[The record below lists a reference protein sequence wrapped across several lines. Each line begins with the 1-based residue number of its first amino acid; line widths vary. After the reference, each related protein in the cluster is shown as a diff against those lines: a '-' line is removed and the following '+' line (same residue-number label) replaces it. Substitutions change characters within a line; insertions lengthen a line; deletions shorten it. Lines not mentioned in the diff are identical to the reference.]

1 MMIWISGYD
10 DFRGER
16 WHLLQKS
23 KVDCHNSTRDKT
35 RSLPIIFIITLS
47 RIFVI
52 TLNRIFVKFLHD
64 LHHKWPH
71 HSKTACCSPKDLDPS
86 LSTRLLW
93 GKTRNWGR
101 ERKSS
106 CLISLNS
113 VKYCFPKF
121 LNSSDLRPRI
131 MKGQVKDKLR
141 NKLISASWNSAWL
154 PFIITSLL
162 FLFTFVTVNL
172 QNRIV
177 AMKTKNFVRNMKWP
191 H

>member
-35 RSLPIIFIITLS
+35 RSVPTFFIITLS

-52 TLNRIFVKFLHD
+52 TLSRIFVTLLHD

-71 HSKTACCSPKDLDPS
+71 HSKTACCSPKDLDPLS
-86 LSTRLLW
+86 LRGFFEEKQGTEGEKGKAAAPHLPLL
-93 GKTRNWGR
+93 GQI
-101 ERKSS
+101 
-106 CLISLNS
+106 L
-113 VKYCFPKF
+113 FF
-121 LNSSDLRPRI
+121 NSSELRPRI
-131 MKGQVKDKLR
+131 TEGQVKDKLR
-141 NKLISASWNSAWL
+141 NKLISASWNSAWM

-162 FLFTFVTVNL
+162 FLFTFV
-172 QNRIV
+172 
-177 AMKTKNFVRNMKWP
+177 
-191 H
+191 